1 MSEADH
7 HDLDLHGTTVD
18 ATTERV
24 AAQVDQQGQVLG
36 DQIEEAMQQ
45 MAQLTEALAGHRQS
59 HDGPA
64 EAGAATAAR
73 GRHDAGWLATVLDS
87 ILSGVIVIDPRTHT
101 IVDVNDAAGRL
112 IGLPKDQIIGQ
123 TCHRFICPAEQG
135 QCPIT
140 DLNQGVDLSE
150 RALLTG
156 QGVKLP
162 VIKTVME
169 AQWNGHPYLVESL
182 IDISGW
188 KQAQQRQEDLVRQME
203 YANKELTEFA
213 YVVSHDLRAPLRGI
227 KTLAS
232 WIAADSGDKL
242 DAEGQEQLSLLLS
255 RVGRME
261 DLINGILQY
270 SRAGRPSDSEQGVV
284 DLGEVVPSIID
295 MLAPPAHVAI
305 TIEST
310 LPQVRV
316 DRTRIS
322 QIFQNLISNAMKFM
336 DKPQGQIRIGC
347 AEDAEYWRFSV
358 ADNGPGIDEK
368 YFEKIFKLF
377 QTLAARDEC
386 ESSGVGLAV
395 VKKIATF
402 YGGQVWVE
410 SKVGEGS
417 TFFFTLS
424 KAQVSVRADPASATT
439 APA

>member
-1 MSEADH
+1 MSEANH

-36 DQIEEAMQQ
+36 DQVEEAMQQ
-45 MAQLTEALAGHRQS
+45 MAQLTEALANHQRS
-59 HDGPA
+59 CDGFS
-64 EAGAATAAR
+64 ESGAAAAR
-73 GRHDAGWLATVLDS
+73 GRQDAGWLATVLDS
-87 ILSGVIVIDPRTHT
+87 ILSGVIVIDPRTHA
-101 IVDVNDAAGRL
+101 IIDVNDAAARL
-112 IGLPKDQIIGQ
+112 TGLPKDQIVGQ
-123 TCHRFICPAEQG
+123 TCHRFICPAEEG

-140 DLNQGVDLSE
+140 DLNQEVDLSE

-156 QGVKLP
+156 QGVKVP
-162 VIKTVME
+162 VIKTVMK
-169 AQWNGHPYLVESL
+169 AQWKGQPYLVESL

-188 KQAQQRQEDLVRQME
+188 KQAQQRQQDLVRRME
-203 YANKELTEFA
+203 NANRELTEFA

-232 WIAADSGDKL
+232 WIASDSAAKL

-270 SRAGRPSDSEQGVV
+270 SRAGRPSDDEQGVV
-284 DLGEVVPSIID
+284 DLAEAVPLIID
-295 MLAPPAHVAI
+295 MLAPPNHIAI

-322 QIFQNLISNAMKFM
+322 QVFQNLISNAVKFM

-347 AEDAEYWRFSV
+347 TEDEESWRFSV
-358 ADNGPGIDEK
+358 TDNGPGIEEK
-368 YFEKIFKLF
+368 YFDKIFKLF
-377 QTLAARDEC
+377 QTLTPRDEC

-424 KAQVSVRADPASATT
+424 KAQVSLHPDRPREV
-439 APA
+439 APQA

>member
-36 DQIEEAMQQ
+36 NQIEEAMQQ
-45 MAQLTEALAGHRQS
+45 MAYLTEALASHRRS
-59 HDGPA
+59 SDGSA
-64 EAGAATAAR
+64 ESGATTAEW

-87 ILSGVIVIDPRTHT
+87 ILSGVIVIDPQTHT

-123 TCHRFICPAEQG
+123 VCHRFICPAEQG
-135 QCPIT
+135 QCAIT
-140 DLNQGVDLSE
+140 DLHQEVDLSE
-150 RALLTG
+150 RVLLTG
-156 QGVKLP
+156 QGVKVP

-169 AQWNGHPYLVESL
+169 AQWRGRHYLVESL
-182 IDISGW
+182 IDVSGW
-188 KQAQQRQEDLVRQME
+188 KQAQQRQQDLVQKME
-203 YANKELTEFA
+203 NANRELTEFA

-232 WIAADSGDKL
+232 WIAADSAAKL

-270 SRAGRPSDSEQGVV
+270 SRAGRPSDEDQGVV
-284 DLGEVVPSIID
+284 DLGEVLPSIID
-295 MLAPPAHVAI
+295 MLAPPPHIAI
-305 TIEST
+305 TIESA
-310 LPQVRV
+310 LPQVHV
-316 DRTRIS
+316 DRTRIG
-322 QIFQNLISNAMKFM
+322 QLFQNLISNAVKFM
-336 DKPQGQIRIGC
+336 DKPQGQIRIRC
-347 AEDAEYWRFSV
+347 TEDAEVWRFSV
-358 ADNGPGIDEK
+358 ADNGPGIEEK
-368 YFEKIFKLF
+368 YFQKIFKLF
-377 QTLAARDEC
+377 QTLAPRDEC

-410 SKVGEGS
+410 SRVGEGS

-424 KAQVSVRADPASATT
+424 KAQVSVHADQPSAT